1 MKCSE
6 SYEYIKNNL
15 FVSFEE
21 WNQLKN
27 NENVNYKCYSCTNIC
42 TFTKRQIFDSV
53 NYRFKK
59 KEDRLDKNLICA
71 NCKKSK
77 KIVQKNNFTKS
88 VPRASKNL
96 MYKNI
101 KNCNITKE
109 EWVSASPISIFKID
123 CPTCFKSFTR
133 SKQHLISLIHSK
145 MKKLNVSQDFQN
157 YLFDIYCSSKCS
169 RKSDFIK
176 KDLNA
181 IFIEKAIKVHGDRYD
196 YSQVNYVTAA
206 KHKVKVICKI
216 HGGFYTRPSLHLQ
229 GFNCP
234 ACKKVIGVWK
244 KSEWTQ
250 KGKSSTNF
258 EAYRVYI
265 LRFYN
270 ENEEFIKIGKTFLP
284 IGKRFKT
291 VKNFYN
297 IEVINLIETKNEKDA
312 GDIYDLETILHRKF
326 VNYRYS
332 PLIDFGGKTECFST
346 KILKYLTE
354 EFFVKLNEQNKF
366 LIT

>member
-1 MKCSE
+1 MKKMKSNE
-6 SYEYIKNNL
+6 VYEYVKNNL
-15 FVSFEE
+15 FVSFKE
-21 WNQLKN
+21 WDELKN
-27 NENVNYKCYSCTNIC
+27 NNNINYKCFSCTNIC
-42 TFTKRQIFDSV
+42 TFTKRRIFDSV
-53 NYRFKK
+53 NYCFNK
-59 KEDRLDKNLICA
+59 KEDRLDKNLICTD
-71 NCKKSK
+71 CR

-88 VPRASKNL
+88 FPFASKNM

-101 KNCNITKE
+101 KNCNITEE
-109 EWVSASPISIFKID
+109 EWVSASPQSIFKIN
-123 CPTCFKSFTR
+123 CPTCSKLFTR
-133 SKQHLISLIHSK
+133 TKQHLISVLHPR
-145 MKKLNVSQDFQN
+145 MKKLNVSQDSQN
-157 YLFDIYCSSKCS
+157 YLFDIYCSFKCS
-169 RKSDFIK
+169 RDSNFIN
-176 KDLNA
+176 KDLNT

-196 YSQVNYVTAA
+196 YSQVNYVSAS

-216 HGGFYTRPSLHLQ
+216 HGDFYTRPSLHLQ

-234 ACKKVIGVWK
+234 ACKNVIGVWK
-244 KSEWTQ
+244 KSEWIQ

-291 VKNFYN
+291 VKKFYN

-326 VNYRYS
+326 VNYRYP